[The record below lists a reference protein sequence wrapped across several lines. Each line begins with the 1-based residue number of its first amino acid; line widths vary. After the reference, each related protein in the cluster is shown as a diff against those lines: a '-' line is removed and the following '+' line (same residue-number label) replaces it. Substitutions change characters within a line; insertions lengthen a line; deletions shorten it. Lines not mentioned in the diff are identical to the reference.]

1 MSNITWTKV
10 ASAYK
15 DNYQMHNLP
24 ITDKN
29 FLDISLENVKKAY

>member
-1 MSNITWTKV
+1 MSNITFTKV

-15 DNYQMHNLP
+15 DNYQKHNIP

-29 FLDISLENVKKAY
+29 FLDISLEHVKKTY